1 MNLFKYLLS
10 ILANI
15 VNLSHC
21 LHLVPWFCYNFISFC
36 VHVFVCVYVQKY
48 SNKLSQFYAHTQPK
62 KWSLIKFILFV
73 FCSLH
78 LYIKVGPPLTTTV
91 TTTTTTPT
99 LSIDI
104 SVGLSVS
111 LALSLFLSLSLS
123 AFSHQ
128 YDNVFVCFVYYI

>member
-78 LYIKVGPPLTTTV
+78 LYIKVGPPLTATV

-104 SVGLSVS
+104 SVCLSRS
-111 LALSLFLSLSLS
+111 LSLFLSLSLS

>member
-1 MNLFKYLLS
+1 MNLYKYLLS

-21 LHLVPWFCYNFISFC
+21 LHLVPWFCYNFTSFC

-78 LYIKVGPPLTTTV
+78 LYIKVGPSLTTTV